1 MSTTAQDKQ
10 RTPTKNDW
18 YWLLLVAC
26 LILVC
31 VYSHSVLKSKN
42 KALKEEIKTLSARA
56 NLSDSERQ
64 LIATT
69 AKVETMEIVSRELQ
83 ILVDQIPP
91 AVRRQRDE

>member
-1 MSTTAQDKQ
+1 MSTTARDRQ

-18 YWLLLVAC
+18 YWLLLVVC

-31 VYSHSVLKSKN
+31 VYSHSVLKAKN
-42 KALKEEIKTLSARA
+42 KALKEEIKTLTARVK
-56 NLSDSERQ
+56 LSDTERE

-69 AKVETMEIVSRELQ
+69 AKVETMEIINRELK

-91 AVRRQRDE
+91 AVRR